1 MALSIAKV
9 IEIKLG
15 ISIQKFK
22 DETKKI
28 TDARMLNKIT
38 NKEIKI
44 RTDIPPH
51 VFDLED
57 KLFRP
62 H

>member
-1 MALSIAKV
+1 
-9 IEIKLG
+9 
-15 ISIQKFK
+15 
-22 DETKKI
+22 
-28 TDARMLNKIT
+28 MLNKIT

-51 VFDLED
+51 IFDLED

-62 H
+62 

>member
-1 MALSIAKV
+1 MVRKMG
-9 IEIKLG
+9 EPT
-15 ISIQKFK
+15 ISFQKFK

-38 NKEIKI
+38 NKELKI
-44 RTDIPPH
+44 RTDIPIH
-51 VFDLED
+51 ILEFED